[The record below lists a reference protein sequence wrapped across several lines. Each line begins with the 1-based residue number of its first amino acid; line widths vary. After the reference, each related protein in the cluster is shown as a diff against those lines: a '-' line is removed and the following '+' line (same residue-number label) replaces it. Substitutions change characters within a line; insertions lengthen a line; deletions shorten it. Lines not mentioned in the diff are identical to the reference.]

1 MTRSELIE
9 SVAKK
14 NPNLMLSD
22 IERIVNVIFSSI
34 TSALA
39 KGDRVEFRGFGVFS
53 IHKRAPRIAQNPRT
67 GDKVKIGDRNI
78 VHFRVGKE
86 LHEKLKRKLK
96 FKIV

>member
-9 SVAKK
+9 NIAKK
-14 NPNLMLSD
+14 NPNLLLSE
-22 IERIVNVIFSSI
+22 IEHIVSVIFSSM
-34 TSALA
+34 TAALA

-67 GDKVKIGDRNI
+67 GAKVTIGDRNI

-86 LHEKLKRKLK
+86 LHERLNEK
-96 FKIV
+96 

>member
-1 MTRSELIE
+1 LIE

-14 NPNLMLSD
+14 NPNLMMSE

-39 KGDRVEFRGFGVFS
+39 KGNRVEFRGFGVFS
-53 IHKRAPRIAQNPRT
+53 IHKRAPRVAQNPRT
-67 GDKVKIGDRNI
+67 GAKVKIGNRNI

-86 LHEKLKRKLK
+86 LHEKLNEN
-96 FKIV
+96 

>member
-9 SVAKK
+9 KIAKK
-14 NPNLMLSD
+14 NPNLLLGE
-22 IERIVNVIFSSI
+22 IEHIVSVIFSSI

-67 GDKVKIGDRNI
+67 GTKVQIGNRNI
-78 VHFRVGKE
+78 VHFKVGKE
-86 LHEKLKRKLK
+86 LHESLNEK
-96 FKIV
+96 

>member
-9 SVAKK
+9 SIAKK
-14 NPNLMLSD
+14 NPNLLLSE
-22 IERIVNVIFSSI
+22 IEKIVSVIFSGM
-34 TSALA
+34 TGALA

-67 GDKVKIGDRNI
+67 GDKVKVGNRNI

-86 LHEKLKRKLK
+86 LHEKMNEN
-96 FKIV
+96 

>member
-9 SVAKK
+9 NIAKK
-14 NPNLMLSD
+14 NPNLLLSD
-22 IERIVNVIFSSI
+22 IERIVSVIFSSM

-53 IHKRAPRIAQNPRT
+53 IHKRSPRIAQNPRT
-67 GDKVKIGDRNI
+67 GDKVKIGNRNI

-86 LHEKLKRKLK
+86 LHEKMNEN
-96 FKIV
+96 

>member
-14 NPNLMLSD
+14 NPNLLLSE

-34 TSALA
+34 TATLA

-53 IHKRAPRIAQNPRT
+53 IHQRAPRIAQNPRT
-67 GDKVKIGDRNI
+67 GDKVKIGNRNI

-86 LHEKLKRKLK
+86 LHEKLNEN
-96 FKIV
+96 

>member
-39 KGDRVEFRGFGVFS
+39 KGDRVEFRGFGVLS

-86 LHEKLKRKLK
+86 LHEKLNGN
-96 FKIV
+96 

>member
-14 NPNLMLSD
+14 NPNLMISE
-22 IERIVNVIFSSI
+22 IEHIVNVIFSSI
-34 TSALA
+34 TAALA

-67 GDKVKIGDRNI
+67 GDKVKIGNRNI

-86 LHEKLKRKLK
+86 LHEKLNEN
-96 FKIV
+96 

>member
-1 MTRSELIE
+1 MTKSELIE

-14 NPNLMLSD
+14 NPNLLVSE
-22 IERIVNVIFSSI
+22 IERIVNVIFASI
-34 TSALA
+34 ISALA

-86 LHEKLKRKLK
+86 LHEKLNEN
-96 FKIV
+96 

>member
-14 NPNLMLSD
+14 NPNLMMSE

-39 KGDRVEFRGFGVFS
+39 KGNRVEFRGFGVFS

-67 GDKVKIGDRNI
+67 GAKVKIGNRNI

-86 LHEKLKRKLK
+86 LHEKLNEN
-96 FKIV
+96 